1 VIADADVVNALIG
14 SASQRRT
21 VLGSGLSERKERPDP
36 NGTHAS

>member
-1 VIADADVVNALIG
+1 VVNALIG

-21 VLGSGLSERKERPDP
+21 VRGSGPSERKERANP